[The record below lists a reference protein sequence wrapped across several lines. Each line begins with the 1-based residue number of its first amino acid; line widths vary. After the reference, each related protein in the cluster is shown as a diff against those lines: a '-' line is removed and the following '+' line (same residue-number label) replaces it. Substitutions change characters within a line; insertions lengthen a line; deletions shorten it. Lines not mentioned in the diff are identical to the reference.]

1 MTPTFLFIMWMC
13 NTADNPTCPIWNSTN
28 HMVII
33 EPAKD
38 RRACKAL
45 WAENEAVSDPKGL
58 KAQYRCQPIG
68 EDL

>member
-13 NTADNPTCPIWNSTN
+13 ASANPTCHIWESTK

-33 EPAKD
+33 EPEAS
-38 RRACKAL
+38 RRACEAE
-45 WAENEAVSDPKGL
+45 WAETNSVPDPDGL
-58 KAQYRCQPIG
+58 HSVHRCQPIG